1 MPNVLSEWE
10 IEIIRDTGLFRPKR
24 LLTKDEAAA
33 NIAELETY
41 EAETGGPANG
51 KWRYKSHLVFP

>member
-10 IEIIRDTGLFRPKR
+10 IEIIRDTGLFCPKR
-24 LLTKDEAAA
+24 LLIKDEAAT
-33 NIAELETY
+33 ELETY

-51 KWRYKSHLVFP
+51 KWHYKSHLVFP